1 VPKYYDL
8 RDDRESH
15 SRWHLGR
22 PLDAQGQPINPWQFF
37 KSRPLELGTVPQFP
51 LDVPGE
57 PLDFCWAAF
66 SIPIVHE
73 RFVRLFQHMNVPDV
87 QFIPAQIE
95 AHPGSYF
102 ILNTLHAIRCIDD
115 ARCEEVEY
123 WQPEDQQPEKI
134 GQYRVV
140 FGLRIDPEKVGDTR
154 IFRTW
159 GWSIALIVSEDL
171 KRAIEEA
178 GLTGVRFVEV

>member
-1 VPKYYDL
+1 MPKYYDL

-73 RFVRLFQHMNVPDV
+73 RFVRLFQRLNVQDL
-87 QFIPAQIE
+87 QFIPAQVE
-95 AHPGSYF
+95 AHPGPYF
-102 ILNTLHAIRCIDD
+102 ILNTLRAIRCIDD
-115 ARCEEVEY
+115 ARCEEVAY

-140 FGLRIDPEKVGDTR
+140 FGLRIDPGKVGDAR

-159 GWSIALIVSEDL
+159 GWSIALIVSEDIKL
-171 KRAIEEA
+171 AIEKA
-178 GLTGVRFVEV
+178 GLTGARFVEV